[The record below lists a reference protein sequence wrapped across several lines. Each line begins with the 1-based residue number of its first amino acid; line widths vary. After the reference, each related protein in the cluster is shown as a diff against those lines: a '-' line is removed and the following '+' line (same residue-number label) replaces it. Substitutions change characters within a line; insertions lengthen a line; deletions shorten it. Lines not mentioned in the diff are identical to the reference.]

1 VTARVLLALLSTA
14 VPLAVPAGA
23 HELTAGPVVI
33 GHPWA
38 QPEGAASGYAFL
50 TVRNTGAA
58 PDRLVSTSVPP
69 EVARAAALRTY
80 AVDGNGVEILRRAE
94 AVDLPAGAGPVR
106 LAVRLQGS
114 MARLAEGGSFPL
126 TLSFERSGKITVDV
140 TVEKTP
146 GHGAAP
152 DWSAR

>member
-14 VPLAVPAGA
+14 VP
-23 HELTAGPVVI
+23 
-33 GHPWA
+33 
-38 QPEGAASGYAFL
+38 
-50 TVRNTGAA
+50 
-58 PDRLVSTSVPP
+58 
-69 EVARAAALRTY
+69 
-80 AVDGNGVEILRRAE
+80 
-94 AVDLPAGAGPVR
+94 